1 MKRQLTGI
9 CMLPVWLL
17 LSWPVLLYPQSI
29 RKSVGLTGR
38 ETDAVMRNDRA
49 TERTETERRKEV
61 RSRSLYGNDT
71 IYSTQTKKQYGW
83 ILPLD
88 TISKE
93 DASHRSLSYRFTHR
107 YPSGNWGKMETI
119 DAYGNFASSY
129 LSPYILKLGSADT
142 DTTANA
148 EWIEKLKTNCIY
160 EFVPDPSGK
169 NVIQERVYDKD
180 GNIVY
185 TYSRVPI
192 GDGQYIGS
200 YKDCYGL
207 PAEMRKDSL
216 FTYGTL
222 VRLTED
228 RWGNDSIVEYI
239 DAKGRR
245 KPNSDGVAME
255 AFAYDRYGHVVQQ
268 QSRDGDG
275 NLTIDNWNN
284 CGVEY
289 EWNADHQNV
298 SAMYMDDKWQPMR
311 MPDSRNVDSKKN
323 VIKIRFKYDRYGR
336 NTEEAYYTADD
347 VPDTNAYGVHRTVCT
362 FDDRGNMTEV
372 VNYDKNGE
380 PTGNSTGT
388 AFVMHEYDDAGRTI
402 RSVYLEKDRK
412 PCSTEGYLSGVVY
425 RYDEEGNRILYEEY
439 SVVDGK
445 EIKSYMEE
453 TGKGYSFVRWED
465 GSTRI
470 DSLDARGRITL
481 RAYYDKDG
489 NPDKSKEFAFNRIEY
504 IERPNRYRYTDSYY
518 DGNGRL
524 CNPFG
529 DYAVEKIVQD
539 TLSESVRSF
548 VRMYDEQGAL
558 IKSYIWRYDK
568 NGNVLSEDDANAYG
582 VTCRAGGDPSIRYYR
597 GKVMYSTSG
606 EQLSSFIGRD
616 EFGEPDYVYF
626 RTGIYYYTKLLYQ
639 GGAKHYDENN
649 QPITDQGLFKD
660 ACPKLMTI
668 EVTDSAAYRL
678 GLRDND
684 LVLIDGGYAA
694 DVLSLGITEISVDD
708 LIRSWTL
715 HSVVDAGRNRSMVVF
730 RVDPETLEYGLVKI
744 DGLKGSPSD
753 LGYLAHIRY
762 LTWKQ
767 VERIQGCVLEN
778 MESDAPLVKERDF
791 DGKDYSGS
799 NCLILAYTDM
809 YRSERTLPYGRL
821 VTDPAVLVASC
832 MKDGDMVWRMG
843 EDSSVFKNMHSM
855 FRSNV
860 SEYPDLHFFL
870 TRNGRD
876 VVDWECTENSVNT
889 RWLKVMVSDEVYE
902 QLLPLLKRTE
912 PAISREMTDVPR
924 IEADGFVGTWEFR
937 SGAAGDSL
945 DVRMVLLKDGTLE
958 GHVEK
963 YASFIYDDET
973 SVIVRYRQDLDG
985 EWRISGKFLEW
996 RLSGKLQPELEYI
1009 SMVGGDSSKEAEIWS
1024 VVKNMIKND
1033 PAYFTGRM
1041 NVGNLD
1047 NLFLVKSL
1055 SDETLVVEGPT
1066 VIYTLSRL
1074 VAKEKK
1080 KGNAL
1085 EETPASAGTVKLVND
1100 TDSRRLVGQWW
1111 TTIPEL
1117 LLSSCVLS
1125 LKENGEMEVDM
1136 KGDTSWDNGDSTTVF
1151 VHLNYRLGGHWEYY
1165 DGYLNITFDYTTLE
1179 PYVSFD
1185 VKGFEDEKAAER
1197 YKSGLYRNIN
1207 HVEMAGSMIGEVSD
1221 FKAQKVEDIT
1231 DDGFTFG
1238 GVRFMNVEASGR
1250 NFEDLAA
1257 DKAVVIGNVEVPD
1270 GMLAKDGYTGNYIV
1284 LRWCDW
1290 DYTMPV
1296 NGFFEE
1302 QEKKK
1307 DKKKH
1312 IVLLPV
1318 EYWGNPNRYGE
1329 VLDLRYPAGMLGI
1342 RLSSHHIPY
1351 KDYVNEL
1358 KEAYGKCR

>member
-1 MKRQLTGI
+1 MKRQLMGI

-17 LSWPVLLYPQSI
+17 LSWPALLYPQSI
-29 RKSVGLTGR
+29 RKSVGLTGKD
-38 ETDAVMRNDRA
+38 TDAVMRNDGA

-61 RSRSLYGNDT
+61 RSRGLYGNDT
-71 IYSTQTKKQYGW
+71 IYSTQTKKQHGW
-83 ILPLD
+83 LLPLD

-93 DASHRSLSYRFTHR
+93 DTSHRSLSYRFTHR

-119 DAYGNFASSY
+119 DAYGNFSSSY

-142 DTTANA
+142 DTTANTK
-148 EWIEKLKTNCIY
+148 WIEKLKTNCIY

-192 GDGQYIGS
+192 GNGQYIGS

-255 AFAYDRYGHVVQQ
+255 AFAYDRYGHIVQQ

-311 MPDSRNVDSKKN
+311 MPDSRNVNNKKN
-323 VIKIRFKYDRYGR
+323 VIKIRYKYDRYGR

-347 VPDTNAYGVHRTVCT
+347 VPDTNAYGVHRTVYT

-372 VNYDKNGE
+372 VNYDKNGA

-425 RYDEEGNRILYEEY
+425 RYDDEGNQILYEEY

-453 TGKGYSFVRWED
+453 TGKGYSFVRWEN

-489 NPDKSKEFAFNRIEY
+489 NPDKSKEFAFNRMEY

-518 DGNGRL
+518 DGNGHL

-539 TLSESVRSF
+539 TLSEDIRSF
-548 VRMYDEQGAL
+548 VRTYDEQGAL

-649 QPITDQGLFKD
+649 KPITDQLEFKD

-684 LVLIDGGYAA
+684 VILIDGRYAA
-694 DVLSLGITEISVDD
+694 DIFALDSIQITDGD
-708 LIRSWTL
+708 LIRYWTL
-715 HSVVDAGRNRSMVVF
+715 HSVVEAGRSRSMVVF
-730 RVDPETLEYGLVKI
+730 RVNPETLEYGLVKI
-744 DGLKGSPSD
+744 DGLKGSPSE

-762 LTWKQ
+762 LTRKQ
-767 VERIQGCVLEN
+767 LERIQACVTEN
-778 MESDAPLVKERDF
+778 MGSDTPLVEKSDF
-791 DGKDYSGS
+791 EPEDYEGPHR
-799 NCLILAYTDM
+799 LILAYTDM
-809 YRSERTLPYGRL
+809 YRSERNLPYGRL
-821 VTDPAVLVASC
+821 VTDPSVLVASC
-832 MKDGDMVWRMG
+832 LKDAGLVWRMG
-843 EDSSVFKNMHSM
+843 DDSTESFEGILSQHQSKAT
-855 FRSNV
+855 
-860 SEYPDLHFFL
+860 EYLHQHFFL

-876 VVDWECTENSVNT
+876 VIDWECSENSVNT
-889 RWLKVMVSDEVYE
+889 RWFEVMVSDGIYR
-902 QLLPLLKRTE
+902 QLLPLLERTE
-912 PAISREMTDVPR
+912 VALSAEM
-924 IEADGFVGTWEFR
+924 ADMPTLEEKKLLGEWTLHT
-937 SGAAGDSL
+937 SAGADSL
-945 DVRMVLLKDGTLE
+945 DVRMSLLKDGSMQ
-958 GHVEK
+958 GYIEK
-963 YASFIYDDET
+963 YDSLVYDGEVLT
-973 SVIVRYRQDLDG
+973 VIRYRQNLAGRWSVTGRILERLVPG
-985 EWRISGKFLEW
+985 ED
-996 RLSGKLQPELEYI
+996 QPEVECVDLI
-1009 SMVGGDSSKEAEIWS
+1009 GGDAAMRGEAWS
-1024 VVKNMIKND
+1024 VIRNIIKED
-1033 PAYFTGRM
+1033 PSFFIDRM
-1041 NVGNLD
+1041 YIKKLGKQL
-1047 NLFLVKSL
+1047 LLKSL
-1055 SDETLVVEGPT
+1055 SADSLVFESSSVHYALVRP
-1066 VIYTLSRL
+1066 VSR
-1074 VAKEKK
+1074 KK
-1080 KGNAL
+1080 KKRDARLQHELPVGGPEAL
-1085 EETPASAGTVKLVND
+1085 MHDPDA
-1100 TDSRRLVGQWW
+1100 RRMIGDWW
-1111 TTIPEL
+1111 TTIPDHP
-1117 LLSSCVLS
+1117 LSSFMISLAGDGKVEINIKGELS
-1125 LKENGEMEVDM
+1125 RNRDGRPYVI
-1136 KGDTSWDNGDSTTVF
+1136 
-1151 VHLNYRLGGHWEYY
+1151 HLDGKIRGTWRFYE
-1165 DGYLNITFDYTTLE
+1165 GYLDVDLDYTTLE
-1179 PYVSFD
+1179 AYASIEVGGYEYFENDEEYQSFGYIGKNNLAVSLIKA
-1185 VKGFEDEKAAER
+1185 VSGF
-1197 YKSGLYRNIN
+1197 SVG
-1207 HVEMAGSMIGEVSD
+1207 
-1221 FKAQKVEDIT
+1221 KVEDST
-1231 DDGFTFG
+1231 DRGFTFD
-1238 GVRFMNVEASGR
+1238 GVRFMHVQVSGR
-1250 NFEDLAA
+1250 NFEDMAA
-1257 DKAVVIGNVEVPD
+1257 DKYVAVGWVDDPD
-1270 GMLAKDGYTGNYIV
+1270 GMLVKDGYGGEFIV
-1284 LRWCDW
+1284 LEWCDW
-1290 DYTMPV
+1290 NYTMSYDD
-1296 NGFFEE
+1296 FTEE
-1302 QEKKK
+1302 LADKTDKEKTL
-1307 DKKKH
+1307 
-1312 IVLLPV
+1312 VLLPLISR
-1318 EYWGNPNRYGE
+1318 GSPNRYGE
-1329 VLDLRYPAGMLGI
+1329 VLVLHYPAGLLGI
-1342 RLSSHHIPY
+1342 TLTSSHVPY
-1351 KDYVNEL
+1351 KEYVNEL
-1358 KEAYGKCR
+1358 KAAYEKVR